1 MVCVSLLVKAQNLT
15 PNQMTAGER
24 GAGSDAIINF
34 DNTTIPIQE
43 DEGMIEVPVTISQTA
58 TLSVDVSVVFTN
70 DLTGAFD
77 TTTATVNFS
86 NGGATT
92 VAASFNFSDNN
103 DPNQDY
109 YVNVELTN
117 NTDGQIGDDN
127 QATIYVIDDETH
139 APEAANILDM
149 ELLVS
154 YDGVAEAEIVT
165 YDAGS
170 QRLFVSNSSDNG
182 VEIVDFN
189 DPENPS
195 SIGLISMAAF
205 GEEVTSVAAFD
216 GVVAIAV
223 AGEDQANGRIVL
235 IDNDGI
241 ILSDIEAGALP
252 DMVTFTP
259 DGSQVLF
266 ANEGE
271 PSEDYLTDPEGSVG
285 IIDVSV
291 GATNVTQ
298 DNVTILNFNAFDD
311 QIDDLRDAGVR
322 IFGPNA
328 SVSQDLEPEFI
339 TVTPDGSQAFVA
351 LQENNAVAIVN
362 LVNMEIEAIE
372 SFGTKDMSLEE
383 NATDISNE
391 LPFVFL
397 STWNVH
403 MMRQPD
409 AIANYTVGGVNYIV
423 TANEGD
429 GREYDAFEEV
439 ERGDDFDLDPT
450 AFPNADFLQDD
461 NNLGRLELTNTMGD
475 TDGDGDFDELFA
487 FGARSFS
494 IFNSETGELVYD
506 SADLLERIT
515 AEDPVFGAIFNTT
528 DDENEF
534 KNRSDDGGPE
544 PEGVVVA
551 QIGGSYYAFIGLE
564 RIGGVVVFD
573 VTDPTAPTFETYVNN
588 RDTTPGDD
596 PAGDLAPEGL
606 IYIAPEDNATETGLL
621 VVANEVSATI
631 SVYQLNNDTL
641 STDDFET
648 SENAITV
655 FPNPVE
661 DGQLFISQ
669 TTDFNLYDIAGR
681 RLMSGNNA
689 ASVDVSGLRSGIYV
703 IQFANGASQIISIK

>member
-1 MVCVSLLVKAQNLT
+1 MRKIYLIYLMVCVSLLVKAQNLT

-298 DNVTILNFNAFDD
+298 DL
-311 QIDDLRDAGVR
+311 
-322 IFGPNA
+322 
-328 SVSQDLEPEFI
+328 
-339 TVTPDGSQAFVA
+339 
-351 LQENNAVAIVN
+351 
-362 LVNMEIEAIE
+362 
-372 SFGTKDMSLEE
+372 SL
-383 NATDISNE
+383 I
-391 LPFVFL
+391 
-397 STWNVH
+397 H
-403 MMRQPD
+403 
-409 AIANYTVGGVNYIV
+409 I
-423 TANEGD
+423 
-429 GREYDAFEEV
+429 
-439 ERGDDFDLDPT
+439 
-450 AFPNADFLQDD
+450 
-461 NNLGRLELTNTMGD
+461 
-475 TDGDGDFDELFA
+475 
-487 FGARSFS
+487 
-494 IFNSETGELVYD
+494 
-506 SADLLERIT
+506 
-515 AEDPVFGAIFNTT
+515 
-528 DDENEF
+528 
-534 KNRSDDGGPE
+534 
-544 PEGVVVA
+544 
-551 QIGGSYYAFIGLE
+551 
-564 RIGGVVVFD
+564 
-573 VTDPTAPTFETYVNN
+573 
-588 RDTTPGDD
+588 
-596 PAGDLAPEGL
+596 
-606 IYIAPEDNATETGLL
+606 
-621 VVANEVSATI
+621 
-631 SVYQLNNDTL
+631 
-641 STDDFET
+641 
-648 SENAITV
+648 
-655 FPNPVE
+655 
-661 DGQLFISQ
+661 
-669 TTDFNLYDIAGR
+669 
-681 RLMSGNNA
+681 
-689 ASVDVSGLRSGIYV
+689 
-703 IQFANGASQIISIK
+703 